1 MTSAPGA
8 APSRAPISPGLL
20 GVLGYLSM
28 AGSLSTDLYL
38 PAFPDMAS
46 DLGVGASAVQ
56 LTLTSLLIGAA
67 LGQLTVGSISDALGR
82 RRTLIAGLTLF
93 VLCCFLAA
101 TSPSLT
107 FLIAIRAV
115 QGFAGASGVVLSRA
129 IIADLSD
136 REGAVRA
143 FSALFAM
150 IALGPALANPLGAWL
165 TEVGGWR
172 SALLGLGV
180 LSAGMLAAAIFFIP
194 ETLPRE
200 HRHEFRASVLAG
212 NVGRLF
218 LNRTYLLYAIAFGAG
233 YASLL
238 TYLSSS
244 SFIVQNVLGLSPVGY
259 SLTFSL
265 SALAIMTGSFGSGRV
280 ARRLGPH
287 QTFRLAQLVAMGA
300 AATGLTVSALGL
312 LTLAR
317 YLVIVCVFAVAAGAI
332 MAMGS
337 ALAVGQS
344 GRTAGAGSA
353 LLGCLQYLFG
363 AVASPMGGILGP
375 QTAVPAMTAMLG
387 FAAIAFVSTTSAG
400 RLSSRPAAPR

>member
-1 MTSAPGA
+1 MTGAPASATPR
-8 APSRAPISPGLL
+8 SPIRPGLL

-38 PAFPDMAS
+38 PAFPDMAA
-46 DLGVGASAVQ
+46 DLGIGASAVQ

-67 LGQLTVGSISDALGR
+67 MGQLTIGSISDALGR

-93 VLCCFLAA
+93 VVCCFLSAA
-101 TSPSLT
+101 SPSLS
-107 FLIAIRAV
+107 FLVVIRAV
-115 QGFAGASGVVLSRA
+115 QGFAGASGVVLARA

-165 TEVGGWR
+165 TQVGGWR
-172 SALLGLGV
+172 AALLGLAA
-180 LSAGMLAAAIFFIP
+180 LSAGMLAAAIFFVP

-200 HRHEFRASVLAG
+200 HRHEFRASVLAA

-218 LNRTYLLYAIAFGAG
+218 LNRTYMLYTIAFGAG

-244 SFIVQNVLGLSPVGY
+244 SFIVQDMLGLSPIGY

-265 SALAIMTGSFGSGRV
+265 SALAIMSGSFGSGRL
-280 ARRLGPH
+280 AQRLGPH

-300 AATGLTVSALGL
+300 AATGLAVAGLGR
-312 LTLAR
+312 LTLVT

-363 AVASPMGGILGP
+363 ALASPLGGILGP
-375 QTAVPAMTAMLG
+375 QTAVPAMTGMLV
-387 FAAIAFVSTTSAG
+387 FAAVAFLSTTSAG
-400 RLSSRPAAPR
+400 RLRPRPAAPR